1 MASYNP
7 KLQALIDT
15 LEVAANRR
23 SFRKFEFWHPYPK
36 QMEFIALGKTTRE
49 RLLMAGNQNGK
60 SDTGGFES
68 AMHLTGRYPDWWP
81 GRKWDRPT
89 RAWADG
95 ETSLLVR
102 DVQQK
107 KLCGPPGVAED
118 FGTGFIPKEDFVDV
132 SLARG
137 VTDAYDTIQVK
148 HYRPDC
154 TPDGVSTMTFKSYE
168 QGQKK
173 HQGEPIDFDWCDE
186 EPPADVYSEIVTRT
200 TATKG
205 MVFTTFTPL
214 QGMSEVVRKF
224 LQEPS
229 AARAH
234 VIMTIDDAEHIPPED
249 RQAIIDAWPVH
260 ERDARARGIPMM
272 GSGRIFPY
280 PHEMMLEP
288 ALSHIPAYWTKLWG
302 IDFGIDHPFAAALI
316 VWDKDND
323 VIHLH
328 FTHRVAGA
336 LPLQHAYQMKQ
347 IGRNVPVAWPQD
359 GTQRSKDGTGD
370 TLATSYRKQGGLLM
384 LPEHATW
391 PEGGVSTEAAIMEM
405 QERITTG
412 RFKAPAHLG
421 EFWEEFDLYHR
432 KDGQIV
438 KVNDDILSALQKAIM
453 MKRFSRAVA
462 LGPGG
467 GMVRPKNGGIAQ
479 GVDFDLF

>member
-1 MASYNP
+1 MSSNP
-7 KLQALIDT
+7 ALAALIET
-15 LEVAANRR
+15 LEAAANRKT
-23 SFRKFEFWHPYPK
+23 FRKLDFWTPYPK
-36 QMEFIALGKTTRE
+36 QKEFIRLGATTRE

-60 SDTGGFES
+60 SDTGGYET
-68 AMHLTGRYPDWWP
+68 AKHLTGRYGDSWV
-81 GRKWDRPT
+81 GRRWDHPV

-95 ETSLLVR
+95 ETGLLVR

-107 KLCGPPGVAED
+107 KLCGPPGVTAD
-118 FGTGFIPKEDFVDV
+118 FGTGFIPKEDFVDT

-148 HYRPDC
+148 HYRS
-154 TPDGVSTMTFKSYE
+154 DGTCDGTSTLTFKSYE
-168 QGQKK
+168 QGRTK

-186 EPPADVYSEIVTRT
+186 EPPEDVYSEIVTRT

-214 QGMSEVVRKF
+214 KGMSEVVRKF

-229 AARAH
+229 PARQH
-234 VIMTIDDAEHIPPED
+234 VIMTIDDAEHIPVED
-249 RQAIIDAWPVH
+249 RAAIIAAWPVH

-288 ALSHIPAYWTKLWG
+288 PLSHIPAYWTKLWG
-302 IDFGIDHPFAAALI
+302 IDFGIDHPFAAVLI

-328 FTHRVAGA
+328 HTIRIAGA
-336 LPLQHAYQMKQ
+336 LPLQHAYPMKL
-347 IGRNVPVAWPQD
+347 IGKSVPVAWPQD

-370 TLATSYRKQGGLLM
+370 TLATSYRKQGGLIM
-384 LPEHATW
+384 LPNHATW

-432 KDGQIV
+432 DKGLIV

-467 GMVRPKNGGIAQ
+467 VAHRGRNDGIAT